1 MRIRDTVA
9 VATMTLV
16 RNEEE
21 ERRLRRSLEALAE
34 YQMPIAVADAGTSRR
49 FTTFLS
55 GLEGLHTVLPQRS
68 GLVAQ
73 VKASVDLA
81 ADFRHPYVLYTEPDK
96 EFFFRNGLRNFL
108 QQALT
113 PPRAD
118 LAVASRSA
126 RSFET
131 FPPMQRRLESII
143 NSLCGEAIG
152 ACGDFTYGPFLLIR
166 DFIPLLDEVDA
177 DLGWG
182 WRPFVFL
189 AAHQRGAHVVHVTDE
204 YGCPADQVV
213 EAESDRK
220 HRVRQFSEN
229 LLGLVAA
236 SASERLRLQ
245 PYRSCDTD
253 HA

>member
-9 VATMTLV
+9 IATMTLV

-21 ERRLRRSLEALAE
+21 ERRLGRSLAALAK
-34 YQMPIAVADAGTSRR
+34 YQMPIAVADAGASRR
-49 FTTFLS
+49 FTASLS
-55 GLEGLHTVLPQRS
+55 GLAGVHTVVPHRA

-73 VKASVDLA
+73 VRASVDLA
-81 ADFRHPYVLYTEPDK
+81 ADFRRPYVLYTEPDK

-108 QQALT
+108 HQALT
-113 PPRAD
+113 RPRAD

-131 FPPMQRRLESII
+131 FPSMQRRLESII

-152 ACGDFTYGPFLLIR
+152 ACGDFTYGPFLMIR
-166 DFIPLLDEVDA
+166 DFIPLLDELDA

-182 WRPFVFL
+182 WRPFIFL

-204 YGCPADQVV
+204 YCCPADQVV
-213 EAESDRK
+213 EEECDRK

-236 SASERLRLQ
+236 SASERSRLQ
-245 PYRSCDTD
+245 PFL
-253 HA
+253 